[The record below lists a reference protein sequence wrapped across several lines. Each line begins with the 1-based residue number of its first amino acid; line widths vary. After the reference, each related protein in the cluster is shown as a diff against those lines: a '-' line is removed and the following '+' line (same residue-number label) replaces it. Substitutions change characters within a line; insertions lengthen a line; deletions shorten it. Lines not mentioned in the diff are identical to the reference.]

1 MFTATD
7 LADFLVDEFSRL
19 RRRCFSCALCFV
31 GFLDCSLLRHHRF
44 SLRPVPMRACAA
56 TAALGFVQRAA
67 PIAHP
72 INARAAELIPDVEPV
87 NVGWQTHQPGKS
99 LAL

>member
-1 MFTATD
+1 
-7 LADFLVDEFSRL
+7 
-19 RRRCFSCALCFV
+19 
-31 GFLDCSLLRHHRF
+31 
-44 SLRPVPMRACAA
+44 MRACAA

-99 LAL
+99 LPL